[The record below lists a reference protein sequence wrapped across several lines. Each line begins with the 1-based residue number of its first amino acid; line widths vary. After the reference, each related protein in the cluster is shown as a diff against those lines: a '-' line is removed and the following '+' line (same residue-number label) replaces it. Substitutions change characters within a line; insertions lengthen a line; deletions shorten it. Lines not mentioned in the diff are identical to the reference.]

1 MATTSCRVLVVD
13 DEKDTAQ
20 TLACLL
26 VGLGHE
32 ATFLTDPQQVF
43 ETTERVKP
51 HLVFLDIG
59 MPGMDGWQVAK
70 LLRKQYPGEGQLR
83 LVAISGHGAPEH
95 HARSRQA
102 GFDAHI
108 MKPLAV
114 DLIESIIKQLAP
126 PC

>member
-1 MATTSCRVLVVD
+1 
-13 DEKDTAQ
+13 
-20 TLACLL
+20 
-26 VGLGHE
+26 
-32 ATFLTDPQQVF
+32 
-43 ETTERVKP
+43 
-51 HLVFLDIG
+51 

-70 LLRKQYPGEGQLR
+70 RLRKQYPGEGQLR

>member
-1 MATTSCRVLVVD
+1 
-13 DEKDTAQ
+13 
-20 TLACLL
+20 
-26 VGLGHE
+26 
-32 ATFLTDPQQVF
+32 
-43 ETTERVKP
+43 
-51 HLVFLDIG
+51 
-59 MPGMDGWQVAK
+59 
-70 LLRKQYPGEGQLR
+70 LR